1 MFCMLLRKH
10 LAGGRVL
17 NVEQFLMD
25 RIIFIDISSIDEL
38 GMNTE
43 KKTYS
48 GNNGKTF

>member
-10 LAGGRVL
+10 LAGGGRVL

-43 KKTYS
+43 KKDL
-48 GNNGKTF
+48 